1 MEITKQFGIEPIL
14 LLAQI
19 VNFLIILF
27 VLKKFFYKPIV
38 KMLDDR
44 RQRIAESL
52 KNADLIEEKLQQT
65 EEKQAKILKE
75 AQEQGEKFIAD
86 AQAQANKIIEAA
98 QAEAK
103 ASTDQA
109 ITAALE
115 QIASEKAQMK
125 KELENE
131 TLSLVVAVTRKVL
144 GKNLKAKEKEEL
156 TRGAVREMA
165 QEVH

>member
-1 MEITKQFGIEPIL
+1 MDITKQFGIEPIL

-44 RQRIAESL
+44 RQKIAESL
-52 KNADLIEEKLQQT
+52 KNADLIEEKLQKT
-65 EEKQAKILKE
+65 KEKHTQILKE
-75 AQEQGEKFIAD
+75 AQEQSEKFITG

-103 ASTDQA
+103 TSTGQA
-109 ITAALE
+109 IERALE

-125 KELENE
+125 KELEAE
-131 TLSLVVAVTRKVL
+131 TLSLVAAVTQKVL
-144 GKNLKAKEKEEL
+144 SRQLKQKEKQDL
-156 TRGAVREMA
+156 TKNAVSEITRQA
-165 QEVH
+165 